1 MAAVTGADQQADDAG
16 PVVALLGTGSA
27 TSPRSGDLA
36 FRAMI
41 NLLPCA
47 AVVERDGMI
56 VDWNLLARR
65 MSGCND
71 EEPVASKRLFVGAF
85 PLQIGEHRQRFDCLL
100 LRPHGRPVAVSGAV
114 QPVDWGGGRARLI
127 VLLERMGM
135 DLSTDAEEGCGTF
148 LEDLLDSAPEAMA
161 ITHRGCVLH
170 VNREFVRL
178 FGYSKT
184 ECIGTDLDELVMWD
198 GRAHETEMLQHTVK
212 ELGRASIETVR
223 RTRSGLPVDVS
234 VLCAKVLIGGDAMG
248 LFVTFRD
255 IREQK
260 RAEEH
265 LRHTSLHD
273 GLTSLANRTLFTE
286 RVRLTMS
293 RLQRRPD
300 RGFAIL
306 FIDLDGFKQVN
317 DTLGHAAGDALLLTV
332 GRRLQECL
340 RPQDTVARFGGD
352 EFAVLLD
359 EASGGAEPGRVAE
372 RIQAKLQRVVPWG
385 EAQIMI
391 SASIGIVLGSAEYGT
406 AEEMVRDADL
416 AMYRAKSGGRGRHV
430 YHAAGSAGL

>member
-1 MAAVTGADQQADDAG
+1 MESGIGLGMDGPGSGVAPETEQGTVGLDQ
-16 PVVALLGTGSA
+16 
-27 TSPRSGDLA
+27 
-36 FRAMI
+36 M
-41 NLLPCA
+41 PCA

-56 VDWNLLARR
+56 VGWNVLARR
-65 MSGCND
+65 LSGY
-71 EEPVASKRLFVGAF
+71 EGAGPLASKQLFVGAF
-85 PLQIGEHRQRFDCLL
+85 PLQMGQFRQRFDCLL
-100 LRPHGRPVAVSGAV
+100 LRQHGRPIPVSGAA
-114 QPVDWGGGRARLI
+114 QPVDWPGGRARLI
-127 VLLERMGM
+127 LLMERGEA
-135 DLSTDAEEGCGTF
+135 DLSTAGEEGHGTF

-170 VNREFVRL
+170 VNREFVRM
-178 FGYSKT
+178 FGYSKG
-184 ECIGTDLDELVMWD
+184 ECIGEDLDDLVMWD
-198 GRAHETEMLQHTVK
+198 GRAHETEMLLHTVK
-212 ELGRASIETVR
+212 EVGRASIETVR
-223 RTRSGLPVDVS
+223 RTRSGSPVDVS

-255 IREQK
+255 ISDQK
-260 RAEEH
+260 RAEER

-273 GLTSLANRTLFTE
+273 GLTGLANRTLFTE

-332 GRRLQECL
+332 ARRLQESL

-372 RIQAKLQRVVPWG
+372 RIQAKLQRVVQWG

-391 SASIGIVLGSAEYGT
+391 SASIGIVLGGAQYGT
-406 AEEMVRDADL
+406 AEEMVADADL
-416 AMYRAKSGGRGRHV
+416 AMYRAKAGGRGRHEF
-430 YHAAGSAGL
+430 HGAAR